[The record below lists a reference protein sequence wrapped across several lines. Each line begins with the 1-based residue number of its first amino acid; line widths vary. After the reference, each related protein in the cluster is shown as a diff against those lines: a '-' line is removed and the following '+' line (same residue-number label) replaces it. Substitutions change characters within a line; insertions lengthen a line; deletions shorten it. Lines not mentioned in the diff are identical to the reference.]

1 MTARRYSDSLLSQTI
16 YLIEEREM
24 YCRNCGK
31 EVNQSQEV
39 CLGCGA
45 RPLAGTSFC
54 NECGT
59 ATNALAEV
67 CVKCGVRLARPKSKQ
82 TGVSDKSR
90 LAITLLCGI
99 IGLVFQIAG
108 IHRLYLGKYGTG
120 VTMLV
125 LSIVGWLT
133 SWLVIGFVFIGVV
146 WIWSLIDFIFAV
158 VGKMKDKNGDLVTEW
173 MP

>member
-1 MTARRYSDSLLSQTI
+1 
-16 YLIEEREM
+16 M

-31 EVNQSQEV
+31 EVNQTQEV
-39 CLGCGA
+39 CLACGA
-45 RPLAGTSFC
+45 RPSAGTSYC
-54 NECGT
+54 NECGA

-90 LAITLLCGI
+90 LVITLLSGI
-99 IGLVFQIAG
+99 PGLVFDIGG
-108 IHRLYLGKYGTG
+108 IHRLYLGKTGTG

-125 LSIVGWLT
+125 LSIVGWFT
-133 SWLVIGFVFIGVV
+133 CWFLVGIPMLIAV

-158 VGKMKDKNGDLVTEW
+158 SGKMKDRNGDLVTEW
-173 MP
+173 VP